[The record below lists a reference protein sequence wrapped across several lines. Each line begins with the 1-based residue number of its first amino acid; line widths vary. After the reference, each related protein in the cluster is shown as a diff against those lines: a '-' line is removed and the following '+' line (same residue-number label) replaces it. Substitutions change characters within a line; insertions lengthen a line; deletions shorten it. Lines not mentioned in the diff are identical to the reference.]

1 MGALCRRVIEIGF
14 KQVFL
19 YETSYQDWFWAW
31 YLVPVAVIIVIIVA
45 LWERGKG

>member
-1 MGALCRRVIEIGF
+1 MSLFIGRLR
-14 KQVFL
+14 FL

-31 YLVPVAVIIVIIVA
+31 YLVPVAAIIVIIVA